1 MASWSSTT
9 SNPAASS
16 TATGPFWSALR
27 VAHFIAQNAHHQTDT
42 GIPDRHTGLNPR
54 ALAVQMDTSDR
65 FLWSGG
71 PMVRS
76 PNLPS
81 PTNTNRSLGGQEREC
96 REWAER
102 EGLTRLDK
110 VFTEAVDALA

>member
-54 ALAVQMDTSDR
+54 ALGVQLDLLER
-65 FLWSGG
+65 FLCFDSPQLHQLNHDDRPEISG
-71 PMVRS
+71 
-76 PNLPS
+76 LP
-81 PTNTNRSLGGQEREC
+81 
-96 REWAER
+96 
-102 EGLTRLDK
+102 
-110 VFTEAVDALA
+110 VDPSSATGT

>member
-42 GIPDRHTGLNPR
+42 DPPVRHTSLNPR
-54 ALAVQMDTSDR
+54 ALAVQTDTPDR
-65 FLWSGG
+65 FL
-71 PMVRS
+71 
-76 PNLPS
+76 
-81 PTNTNRSLGGQEREC
+81 
-96 REWAER
+96 
-102 EGLTRLDK
+102 
-110 VFTEAVDALA
+110 

>member
-42 GIPDRHTGLNPR
+42 DPPVRHTSLNPR
-54 ALAVQMDTSDR
+54 ALAVQTDVLDR

-71 PMVRS
+71 PKVPS
-76 PNLPS
+76 SNLGS
-81 PTNTNRSLGGQEREC
+81 PTNNMQARCGFRRRWDDRPQ
-96 REWAER
+96 
-102 EGLTRLDK
+102 
-110 VFTEAVDALA
+110 